1 MRYPKEHK
9 EQVRE
14 HLLSASG
21 GHAKKYGFDA
31 SGVGALAGAAGLTT
45 GSLYKHFDNKDA
57 LFAALIKAELQRTV
71 SRIADIKPGD
81 IEAMLNSMSGYL
93 SMSHVGLPEKGCLI
107 PSLAADVARSGEE
120 AHLAF
125 EAGVCELQKT
135 VESIVGSSSAAWTLI
150 AQNVGAVMIARAMQ
164 QESIKLEILAAVQ
177 TAGAELLAMRE
188 SAVSTVSTTA
198 VAY

>member
-1 MRYPKEHK
+1 MRYSKEHK

-21 GHAKKYGFDA
+21 GHAKKHGFDA
-31 SGVGALAGAAGLTT
+31 SGVDALAGAAGLTT

-81 IEAMLNSMSGYL
+81 IEAILNSMSGYL
-93 SMSHVGLPEKGCLI
+93 SMSHVRLPEKGCLI
-107 PSLAADVARSGEE
+107 PSLVADVARSGEE
-120 AHLAF
+120 EHLAF
-125 EAGVCELQKT
+125 EAGVCELKKT
-135 VESIVGSSSAAWTLI
+135 VEGIVGSSGTAWALI

-164 QESIKLEILAAVQ
+164 QESTKLEILAAVK
-177 TAGAELLAMRE
+177 TAGAELLAIPE
-188 SAVSTVSTTA
+188 STNST
-198 VAY
+198 